1 MRRCGRSPSVACQPS
16 FGAESGLGA
25 PGSSPERSGPSSSS
39 APSAAGGVGIWPVCR
54 TGWRSL
60 EIAERSSYAMPFSS
74 VRLTRT
80 PGIVTRRPAI
90 ETCPWTM
97 NCRACRGVK
106 ARPFR
111 NVSVWRRRDK
121 IASTSRART
130 SSSLVPSSGRSPSR
144 PSRRKSCSRSFS
156 ACLSPVRTRACSS
169 RARCRN
175 RRKTYWE
182 RHNSFLFL
190 SPYFFKSSFSAL
202 MRSASHGWDGRSNF
216 ARENF
221 GSPNDSLLLL
231 RRFLLFRLRFL
242 LGGGFLGLLGLRG
255 LEGGLL
261 RHPDRQARSAVRPRA
276 LPADLLARLM
286 ADALVRPDHFHQ
298 VDVVPQPDFDLR
310 PDEMQIEAGLPIF
323 RSVHH
328 PGRAEFAEIA
338 QGRLDLV
345 RLLLREIAESLGAR
359 HAGQVGDGFGHADPD
374 ARDGREGV
382 PDRPGPGHVRV
393 RHPDDVAEVLVHAL
407 EFLRRPRGLRLF
419 LRFLFLLRGAPRLL
433 GRRGGGRAF
442 GFGRGLLVRHSVPWV
457 RGAPNS
463 ERYLS
468 LRSVRLGGRL
478 LRPSARISRDQAQLV
493 HIDVGREVA
502 ARIAIPVCSRPRIS
516 LMQRLDGQPWEP
528 DPRCGDVGLS
538 ADGQVQTSDRSR
550 VRRGRNFQIDVRAT
564 PEAGILLAFEPPTP
578 AVPDGHVKFPLR
590 AHPIQGDFRGERT
603 PRRIARNPVPD
614 VGRLVIQH
622 ADDLSLQVPAT
633 LVARE
638 QETLGPHRFVAAPQD
653 RPSGRANLPGLGR
666 LTIPQRLPHRERVVL
681 EADRTVEPLGVD
693 VLQTGR
699 QDEPIGPALAGQ
711 VLDELEQAAPYALT
725 TIRSGDKQVRQ
736 FGVRGRV
743 QGRHEAQTREAQDVA
758 APFGDDQGL
767 GAAGLLDS
775 PLHGR
780 RGHGFAEPLPVE
792 SLEQG
797 DEFRRIGRG
806 DLSACRRLRH
816 QGGLFVVRRTL
827 NPLLR
832 FTMSAAPNVAAI
844 RCRRESAPWRVRATS
859 HRLPP
864 SSKCAGASLTIRST
878 TPRPARMGGLQTM
891 WSNAMSATG
900 S

>member
-1 MRRCGRSPSVACQPS
+1 
-16 FGAESGLGA
+16 
-25 PGSSPERSGPSSSS
+25 
-39 APSAAGGVGIWPVCR
+39 
-54 TGWRSL
+54 
-60 EIAERSSYAMPFSS
+60 MPFSS

-130 SSSLVPSSGRSPSR
+130 SSRVVPSSGRSPSR

-156 ACLSPVRTRACSS
+156 ACLSPVRTRAWSS

-182 RHNSFLFL
+182 RHNSFLFFR
-190 SPYFFKSSFSAL
+190 PYFFKSSFSAL

-231 RRFLLFRLRFL
+231 RRFLLFL
-242 LGGGFLGLLGLRG
+242 LGSGFLGLLGLGG

-261 RHPDRQARSAVRPRA
+261 RHPDGQARSAARPRA
-276 LPADLLARLM
+276 LPSDLLARLM
-286 ADALVRPDHFHQ
+286 ADALARPDHLHQ

-310 PDEMQIEAGLPIF
+310 PDEVQVEAGLPIF

-328 PGRAEFAEIA
+328 PGREEFAEIA
-338 QGRLDLV
+338 QGRLDLD
-345 RLLLREIAESLGAR
+345 RLLLREIAEPLGAR
-359 HAGQVGDGFGHADPD
+359 HARQVGDRLGHADPD
-374 ARDGREGV
+374 AGDGREGV
-382 PDRPGPGHVRV
+382 PDRPGPVQVRV
-393 RHPDDVAEVLVHAL
+393 RHPDDVAEVLFHAF

-419 LRFLFLLRGAPRLL
+419 FRFLLLLGGAPWLLR
-433 GRRGGGRAF
+433 RRGGGRAF
-442 GFGRGLLVRHSVPWV
+442 GVGCGLLVRHSVPWE

-463 ERYLS
+463 ERYLR
-468 LRSVRLGGRL
+468 LVSVRLGRRL
-478 LRPSARISRDQAQLV
+478 LRPSALVTRHEAQIV
-493 HIDVGREVA
+493 HIDVGCEVA
-502 ARIAIPVCSRPRIS
+502 ARVPIAVRSRPRVS

-528 DPRCGDVGLS
+528 DPRRGDVGLS
-538 ADGQVQTSDRSR
+538 ADGQVQTSDRNR
-550 VRRGRNFQIDVRAT
+550 VRRGRDFQIDVRAT

-666 LTIPQRLPHRERVVL
+666 LTIPQRLPHLERVVL

-693 VLQTGR
+693 VSQTR
-699 QDEPIGPALAGQ
+699 CQDEPIGPALAGQ
-711 VLDELEQAAPYALT
+711 VLDELEQAAPHSLT

-758 APFGDDQGL
+758 VPFGDDQGL
-767 GAAGLLDS
+767 GPGGLLDS
-775 PLHGR
+775 PLHGLG
-780 RGHGFAEPLPVE
+780 GHGFAEPLPVE

-827 NPLLR
+827 NPLPR

-844 RCRRESAPWRVRATS
+844 RCRKESAPWRVRATS

-864 SSKCAGASLTIRST
+864 SSKCAGASLRIRST

-900 S
+900 SYRLPSRTSALSMPFAATLVRARATARSLTSVMMIRPPSDRRAATIPIAP